1 MKGFGG
7 MKFKGGG
14 VGLGKRSGGG
24 SISMKI
30 GGALVSIYMYNNF
43 TTILLKAKKVPAVI
57 GS

>member
-30 GGALVSIYMYNNF
+30 GGALVSTCTCI
-43 TTILLKAKKVPAVI
+43 TILLQFY
-57 GS
+57 